1 MFHRTLRR
9 LKAGLARLFARL
21 FYQVVDPQLEHELA
35 APEEYIR
42 MQQYRRLQMEKYL
55 ARYLGPRV

>member
-1 MFHRTLRR
+1 MFNKFYRR
-9 LKAGLARLFARL
+9 LKAGLARVFARL
-21 FYQVVDPQLEHELA
+21 FYQVVDTQIEQELA

-42 MQQYRRLQMEKYL
+42 MQQYRRMEMERYI

>member
-1 MFHRTLRR
+1 MFHQFFRR

-21 FYQVVDPQLEHELA
+21 FYQVVDPQIEHELA

-42 MQQYRRLQMEKYL
+42 MQQYRRMQMERYI